1 MDHTHDADPE
11 LDLSMEDL
19 QAALRDMPT
28 SMDITSEDLHTVYTL
43 ALGHARARCAPARVV
58 QEIMTT
64 AVVTLPPEADLQT
77 AAQVL
82 SEHQISGAPVIDPH
96 GHVLGVVSEADLLG
110 LVGLPRDHTI
120 RDLLRHLLGDP
131 LPGRK
136 TGTTVATIMI
146 TPAITVQ
153 PVTPIREAAQLLV
166 ARRIKRLPVV
176 DAAQRLV
183 GILARADIVK
193 VLSTL

>member
-1 MDHTHDADPE
+1 MEQMEPE
-11 LDLSMEDL
+11 LSTEDLRAALSDMPTYMDITPEDL
-19 QAALRDMPT
+19 QTL
-28 SMDITSEDLHTVYTL
+28 YTL
-43 ALGHARARCAPARVV
+43 ARRHARARLATARLV

-64 AVVTLPPEADLQT
+64 VVVTLPPEADLQT

-82 SEHQISGAPVIDPH
+82 SEHQISGAPVLDPH

-110 LVGLPRDHTI
+110 LVGLPRDHTF
-120 RDLLRHLLGDP
+120 RDLLRYLLGEP
-131 LPGRK
+131 LPARK
-136 TGTTVATIMI
+136 TGTTVAAIM
-146 TPAITVQ
+146 TAPAITVQ
-153 PVTPIREAAQLLV
+153 PVTPIREAAQLLS

-176 DAAQRLV
+176 DEAQRLV